1 MATTLTRARA
11 PKSPETDGLR
21 LEPARRRRR
30 PLLAIGSLVLV
41 AASVAG
47 FTSAYQR
54 AGHQVSV
61 LAIAQ
66 PVSQG
71 AVLSSSDLTVVRISV
86 SSGLSVVPSS
96 AAANVIGRRVSLPLA
111 PGTLLATTELSAG
124 SSPPPGQAIVGVAL
138 KPGQFPAE
146 GVAPGDVVDIVMTGS
161 PDSSDTAAPVTYGG
175 QASSGPVSGPGTIL
189 APDSLVTDVNE
200 PSQSSG
206 SETLIVSL
214 LIPRAFAPI
223 VANASAA
230 SQAAVVIVAPGK

>member
-11 PKSPETDGLR
+11 PKPPENDGLR

-30 PLLAIGSLVLV
+30 PLLAIGSMVLV

-61 LAIAQ
+61 LAVAQ

-71 AVLSSSDLTVVRISV
+71 AVLSSSDLSVVRISV
-86 SSGLSVVPSS
+86 SSQLSVVPTS
-96 AAANVIGRRVSLPLA
+96 AAANVIGRRVSLALA
-111 PGTLLATTELSAG
+111 PGTLLSTTELSAG

-138 KPGQFPAE
+138 KPGQFPAG

-161 PDSSDTAAPVTYGG
+161 PDSPDTATPITYGG

-189 APDSLVTDVNE
+189 APDSLVTDVSE

-230 SQAAVVIVAPGK
+230 GQAAVVIVAPGK